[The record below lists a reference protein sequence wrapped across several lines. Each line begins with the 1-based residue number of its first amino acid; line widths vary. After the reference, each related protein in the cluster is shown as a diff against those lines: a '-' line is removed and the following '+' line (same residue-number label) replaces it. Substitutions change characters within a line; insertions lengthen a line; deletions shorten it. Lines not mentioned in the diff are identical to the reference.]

1 MECNIDC
8 TADVLKAIAHPTRL
22 KLLCALNSR
31 ELSVQTLVEETGTTQ
46 SNISQHLSVLKERGI
61 VTSRRDTTRVY
72 YRIRDKELLQLITLM
87 RDIYCNKAA

>member
-61 VTSRRDTTRVY
+61 VTSRRDTTRIY

-87 RDIYCNKAA
+87 RDIYCHKAA